1 MTALS
6 NGPLPEKIDQVVDIL
21 LELRDHLRAEP
32 PTDEVLTLLI
42 PLVDEDDGIPMLL
55 SDVLRASARA
65 IATDADPYTGDVS
78 SVVATLREAATEI
91 MQWHSLHWE
100 VRRLDQ
106 VIDDTPGAT
115 S

>member
-6 NGPLPEKIDQVVDIL
+6 TDPSPKKIEQAVDIL
-21 LELRDHLRAEP
+21 LELRDYLRAEP
-32 PTDEVLTLLI
+32 PADDVLTLLA
-42 PLVDEDDGIPMLL
+42 PLLDEDDGIPMLL

-65 IATDADPYTGDVS
+65 IAADAEPYSSEVS

-100 VRRLDQ
+100 VRRLARA
-106 VIDDTPGAT
+106 IANTPGAT

>member
-6 NGPLPEKIDQVVDIL
+6 NAPLPEKIDQAVDIL
-21 LELRDHLRAEP
+21 LELRDHLRSEP

-42 PLVDEDDGIPMLL
+42 PLVDEDLGIPMLL

-65 IATDADPYTGDVS
+65 IATDADPYSEEVS

-91 MQWHSLHWE
+91 MQWYSLHWE
-100 VRRLDQ
+100 VRRLDT